1 MNEQQKLTIKMALLF
16 LIVFVFFGVIIVK
29 EKFEV
34 LFIPKVEKIFNTYL
48 KDNYESLNYPITK
61 IKSPIKIILLK

>member
-1 MNEQQKLTIKMALLF
+1 MNEQQTLTIKMALLF

-48 KDNYESLNYPITK
+48 KDNYESLNYPINKNK
-61 IKSPIKIILLK
+61 ITYYSL